1 LRGTDSVVADKSKP
15 KFDPEAFLAKVEGGV
30 SIAKYG
36 KGQVIFAQGDAVDS
50 VFYIREGRVKISV
63 VSAQGKEAVV
73 AFLKAGDFI
82 GEGCC
87 LTGRARRVA
96 TARALE
102 DSVITRVDKSTMVR
116 MLHDEADFSE
126 LFTAHLL
133 ARTVRVEEDLVDQLF
148 NSSEKRLARALL
160 YIGEFRQGG
169 KAGDGHRQSQP
180 RDACG
185 HDRHDALPREPLYE
199 QVSPVGLHRLQRKP
213 RGPYLIVGCCSARK
227 AANKNA

>member
-1 LRGTDSVVADKSKP
+1 MADKSKP

-102 DSVITRVDKSTMVR
+102 DSVITRDIVAWSR
-116 MLHDEADFSE
+116 WSRSCRA
-126 LFTAHLL
+126 
-133 ARTVRVEEDLVDQLF
+133 ARPSRPQPSD
-148 NSSEKRLARALL
+148 AR
-160 YIGEFRQGG
+160 E
-169 KAGDGHRQSQP
+169 
-180 RDACG
+180 
-185 HDRHDALPREPLYE
+185 
-199 QVSPVGLHRLQRKP
+199 
-213 RGPYLIVGCCSARK
+213 
-227 AANKNA
+227 